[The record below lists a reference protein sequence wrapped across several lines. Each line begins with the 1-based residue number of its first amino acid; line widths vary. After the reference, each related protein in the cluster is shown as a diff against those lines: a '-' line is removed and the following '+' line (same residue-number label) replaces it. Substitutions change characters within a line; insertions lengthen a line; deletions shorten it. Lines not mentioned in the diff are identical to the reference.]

1 MLILVL
7 MFVEGVVKVYVVFN
21 CLEILFYNCD
31 VWVLVRVVRDRL
43 EYYFSFFGIDGKS
56 CYKL

>member
-1 MLILVL
+1 